1 MSTQL
6 AVYDRNQFAIT
17 NAESSNDAV
26 EALRE
31 NLGGDRLSEYDLDQ
45 VKIPSGGGTIWEVP
59 GISGSEAAKEIL
71 GVIVHM
77 GKRRA
82 YWSDPN
88 PSGES
93 PDCSS
98 KDGLTGRGDPG
109 GVCETCPMNQW
120 ESSLKEGSKGKAC
133 TERLMLFIVRKDDPL
148 PLVISASPASL
159 KALKKYR
166 TRLRVP
172 YWKAITSLTLIS
184 KRNEAGQP
192 YSEIV
197 PALAGVLDD
206 EAAAAVKKY
215 ADQMASVFSNA
226 KVEN

>member
-17 NAESSNDAV
+17 NADTSNDAV
-26 EALRE
+26 EALKE
-31 NLGGDRLSEYDLDQ
+31 NLGGDRLSEFDLDQ
-45 VKIPSGGGTIWEVP
+45 VKVPSGGSTVWEVP
-59 GISGSEAAKEIL
+59 GISGTEAAKEIT

-82 YWSDPN
+82 YWSNPD

-109 GVCETCPMNQW
+109 GSCETCPMNEW
-120 ESSLKEGSKGKAC
+120 GSSTKEGSRGKAC
-133 TERLMLFIVRKDDPL
+133 NERLMLFVVRKDDPL
-148 PLVISASPASL
+148 PLVISCPPSSL
-159 KALKKYR
+159 GALKKFR

-172 YWKAITSLTLIS
+172 YWKAITSLTLVR
-184 KRNEAGQP
+184 KTNDGGQP

-226 KVEN
+226 KVES